1 MNQEPMNPLRPKTLS
16 FSGTIGL
23 LFSLFIFSGCAQR
36 YVRGAERSGGPR
48 VNHQH
53 ANAHRP
59 GVTAKRRSPF
69 RRATDP
75 RQGSAHRSLER
86 NAPAIKKKFNQEP
99 MNPLRP
105 KTLSFSGTSGLL
117 LSSFIFFFC
126 SAASPTPF
134 DVSKVDTSTIS
145 EAEMQRTIAHRNALQ
160 EQLKS
165 GLTNQA
171 GSLHDAAGTAATT
184 AKELD
189 KYQAKVDALAI
200 AAAKDHDA
208 VLAQKAAILRRDIII
223 GVLSLA
229 IGIFVFVKFF
239 TPLGRFI

>member
-1 MNQEPMNPLRPKTLS
+1 MNPLRPKTLS
-16 FSGTIGL
+16 FSGT
-23 LFSLFIFSGCAQR
+23 
-36 YVRGAERSGGPR
+36 
-48 VNHQH
+48 N
-53 ANAHRP
+53 
-59 GVTAKRRSPF
+59 
-69 RRATDP
+69 
-75 RQGSAHRSLER
+75 
-86 NAPAIKKKFNQEP
+86 
-99 MNPLRP
+99 
-105 KTLSFSGTSGLL
+105 GLL

-126 SAASPTPF
+126 AAASPTPF

-171 GSLHDAAGTAATT
+171 GALSSAATDNK
-184 AKELD
+184 AAARELED
-189 KYQAKVDALAI
+189 YQKKVDALAI
-200 AAAKDHDA
+200 TAAKDHDA

-223 GVLSLA
+223 GVVSLA